1 MGREAE
7 EELMQM
13 MQTDKLEL
21 ISHVDC
27 NCSQVETLDQLFADH
42 NPMALD
48 LLKKMLVISP

>member
-27 NCSQVETLDQLFADH
+27 NCSQVETLDQLFTDH
-42 NPMALD
+42 NL
-48 LLKKMLVISP
+48 ISRVL